1 MHSSTV
7 LPLLLLI
14 GLATALE
21 LEQSSSTETRD
32 HEARLVIDGGG
43 GVNSSPV
50 TAVFGKPESEDALS
64 VVPGIPNKVL
74 PLDLNSNGDNE
85 GPTARD
91 YDYYRPPGPDPVTE
105 SEDDPEDEEEEEEG
119 ADGAEIEGH
128 NLEKR
133 DLNER
138 IRQHMME
145 QRAVNYTVCDTC
157 RKMHLDM
164 KQASLDHI
172 KKYVLS
178 FLGFN
183 DSGPPKKPGSWP
195 AIPDYILDRYYADSQ
210 SRTPF
215 SPGDDWEEE
224 RVNHQSQQRYLDM
237 HGSGAMS
244 GAAPDQDYMAD
255 DPSWNLRQAQQQ
267 EEEPFKPLVKTNR
280 IYLFPNG
287 ECEWVLGLQHCI
299 LREVKFVRQGE
310 CK

>member
-7 LPLLLLI
+7 LPLLLLM
-14 GLATALE
+14 GLSTVVASD
-21 LEQSSSTETRD
+21 LEQSSSAETRD
-32 HEARLVIDGGG
+32 YDARLVIGGNG
-43 GVNSSPV
+43 GRVNSSPV
-50 TAVFGKPESEDALS
+50 TAVFGKPESTEALS
-64 VVPGIPNKVL
+64 AVPRIPDKVL
-74 PLDLNSNGDNE
+74 PRDLNSNADNE
-85 GPTARD
+85 GPKARD

-105 SEDDPEDEEEEEEG
+105 SEDDPEDEDEEEE
-119 ADGAEIEGH
+119 DEGH
-128 NLEKR
+128 TLEKR

-210 SRTPF
+210 PRTTF

-255 DPSWNLRQAQQQ
+255 DPSWNLRQAQPQD
-267 EEEPFKPLVKTNR
+267 EEPFKPLVKTNR

-287 ECEWVLGLQHCI
+287 ECES
-299 LREVKFVRQGE
+299 E
-310 CK
+310 